1 MLSANKEEWTVEV
14 DVPLPHCP
22 SAQAAYEKLA
32 SPTKWKEWRSSEFV
46 KIKCQAGK
54 GVSEP
59 VKTNDEWFFY
69 PFIFTFTNKAI
80 EAEATDDTA
89 VMDAV
94 GRGLFGL
101 MHARLR
107 FDVYKNDKGEWM
119 GKAREKH
126 MRGRWMFPKD
136 DVIRGEHRTMFQEL
150 DKLFE
155 EEAK

>member
-1 MLSANKEEWTVEV
+1 MIYHVNNSSSLTSVLISKMFISALSVPPFLMLLSF
-14 DVPLPHCP
+14 
-22 SAQAAYEKLA
+22 Y
-32 SPTKWKEWRSSEFV
+32 
-46 KIKCQAGK
+46 I
-54 GVSEP
+54 
-59 VKTNDEWFFY
+59 FY

-136 DVIRGEHRTMFQEL
+136 DVIRGEHRTMFEEL